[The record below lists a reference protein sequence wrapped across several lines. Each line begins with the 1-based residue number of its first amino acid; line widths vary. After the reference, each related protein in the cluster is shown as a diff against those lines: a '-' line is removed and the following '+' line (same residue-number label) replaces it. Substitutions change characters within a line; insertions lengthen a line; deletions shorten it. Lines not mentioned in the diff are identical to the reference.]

1 MRKVVLA
8 IVDSVRHILCMRIV
22 TQCIYEET
30 RGRNGLYTVTK
41 CAREES
47 EECEKFHFMNVEVQ
61 KRFNFFVR
69 EVRNRRF
76 CKKRML
82 YPWAS
87 LAFLQLLAPAIY
99 IFLRR
104 CGTLVLLYMTM
115 RAFGFSSTFAS
126 ISARRSA
133 GVFAE
138 NTCQYMS
145 LLVRRLTP

>member
-1 MRKVVLA
+1 MRFVT
-8 IVDSVRHILCMRIV
+8 HRIRE
-22 TQCIYEET
+22 EET
-30 RGRNGLYTVTK
+30 RGRNGLHAVTK

-61 KRFNFFVR
+61 KRFNFLL